1 VTLFAQFVLSG
12 LGQGAIFALVALG
25 IVVIYNATQIVNFA
39 HGAMGTV
46 AAYVAWFCVDRL
58 GIPVFAAA
66 AIALVLAFAFGVVLE
81 LLVVRRLRTAT
92 TLTQMIV
99 TVGLSMLLVGAVG
112 LAAGF
117 DPKALDELVPLPS
130 VPLGALIVRPRDA
143 IDLALL
149 VALVAAFLV
158 VYRRSTIGLGMRAI
172 ASDAF
177 AARLVGVPLDRVL
190 AVAWGFGVALAAAA
204 AVLAA
209 PSATLTPTM
218 MDTVVVYGFIA
229 AIVGGFGTVTGAIA
243 GGLTVG
249 VADELCKAYLAPEL
263 SLSCVFA
270 LLLVVL
276 WIRPS
281 GLFGRELARRV

>member
-39 HGAMGTV
+39 HGAMGTA
-46 AAYVAWFCVDRL
+46 AAYVAWFCADRL
-58 GIPVFAAA
+58 GMPTLAAA
-66 AIALVLAFAFGVVLE
+66 ATALVLAFAFGIVLE
-81 LLVVRRLRTAT
+81 LLVVRRIRMAT

-99 TVGLSMLLVGAVG
+99 TVGLAMLLVGAVG

-117 DPKALDELVPLPS
+117 DPKALNELVPLPS
-130 VPLGALIVRPRDA
+130 VSLGALIVRPRDA

-218 MDTVVVYGFIA
+218 MDTVAVYGFIA
-229 AIVGGFGTVTGAIA
+229 AVVGGFGTVTGAIA

-263 SLSCVFA
+263 SLSCVFV